1 MRPQR
6 FIPIILLASI
16 VMLGT
21 ACKTF
26 VVKNVNYSHQIESV
40 LTPDENGTVHD
51 VRHGISFNV
60 MPFQQQEFGEND
72 STVIEEVRLIRN
84 QQGYYFITANQ
95 FKNVYVMEPGSGE
108 LKLKKKI
115 KVSEERLAA
124 PAFNLRNSTVQLVKT
139 DTNEVLTLNH
149 EGIQENDKNDKEEEQ
164 S

>member
-1 MRPQR
+1 MRPHK
-6 FIPIILLASI
+6 FIPIVMLASI

-26 VVKNVNYSHQIESV
+26 VVKNVNYAHQIESV

-51 VRHGISFNV
+51 MRYGISFNV
-60 MPFQQQEFGEND
+60 TPFQQQEFGEND
-72 STVIEEVRLIRN
+72 STEIKEVRLIRN
-84 QQGYYFITANQ
+84 ENGYYFITANQ
-95 FKNVYVMEPGSGE
+95 FKNVYVMEPGNGE
-108 LKLKKKI
+108 LKLKTKI

-149 EGIQENDKNDKEEEQ
+149 EGIQKNDKEEDQ